1 MNQDHKLSTNELVEL
16 LKKEREE
23 EHNLRASIRST
34 MNIYITILVAML
46 GGVITILSTRSEA
59 MSRSW
64 LGVILLLCGILV
76 CTISFIGIM
85 HYKSD
90 YRRQAESIV
99 QQAKLED
106 ILGMDDP
113 KVYRLSKYWVG
124 ESLLPESF
132 VNSRKRYKNS
142 QEFVNWFVK
151 ATDFKFAKVLYYAF
165 IFMGIALIVISIL
178 SFCNVL

>member
-1 MNQDHKLSTNELVEL
+1 MNPNYKLTTSELVEL
-16 LKKEREE
+16 LKKEMEE
-23 EHNLRASIRST
+23 EQNLRSSIRST

-46 GGVITILSTRSEA
+46 GGVITILSTRSET
-59 MSRSW
+59 MSGLW

-76 CTISFIGIM
+76 CTISFVGIR
-85 HYKSD
+85 HYRSD

-113 KVYRLSKYWVG
+113 KVYPLSKYWLG

-142 QEFVNWFVK
+142 QEFVNWFIK
-151 ATDFKFAKVLYYAF
+151 ETDFKFAKVLYYAF
-165 IFMGIALIVISIL
+165 ILIGIALFVLGIL
-178 SFCNVL
+178 SLFNIL